1 MGGGMSGGMG
11 GYSGGGM
18 SGAMGGASMGGAM
31 GGASMGMSSG
41 GAMGGAE
48 MGGGMGGGA
57 DCATGNCEGMLK
69 TVVRMEKRTV
79 PCIQKSVKHYKVK
92 VAKQI
97 TVPQQRKVTWTDYVK
112 ETKSVPYTDYKMEN
126 RVKFKNVKMTVPDVR
141 TVTDMVKITRK
152 VPKTIYVDVT
162 RTEPRTRKVHC
173 TKTVNKTIKIP
184 YQASVPVQ
192 KFRNETKMVPVKKE
206 KYVTQNC

>member
-1 MGGGMSGGMG
+1 MVGASMGGAMV
-11 GYSGGGM
+11 
-18 SGAMGGASMGGAM
+18 GAAVGGASMGGAV
-31 GGASMGMSSG
+31 GGASMGG
-41 GAMGGAE
+41 GGMGG

-57 DCATGNCEGMLK
+57 DCQDCEGMLK

-112 ETKSVPYTDYKMEN
+112 ETKQVPYTDYKMEN

-141 TVTDMVKITRK
+141 TVTDMVKITTK
-152 VPKTIYVDVT
+152 MPKTIYVDVT

-184 YQASVPVQ
+184 YQASVPYQTFKKV
-192 KFRNETKMVPVKKE
+192 TSMVPVKKE
-206 KYVTQNC
+206 KYVT

>member
-1 MGGGMSGGMG
+1 
-11 GYSGGGM
+11 
-18 SGAMGGASMGGAM
+18 MGGAA
-31 GGASMGMSSG
+31 
-41 GAMGGAE
+41 

-79 PCIQKSVKHYKVK
+79 PCIQKSVKHYKIK

-112 ETKSVPYTDYKMEN
+112 ETKSVPFTDYKMEN
-126 RVKFKNVKMTVPDVR
+126 RVKYKNVKMTVPDVR
-141 TVTDMVKITRK
+141 TVTDMVKITTK
-152 VPKTIYVDVT
+152 MPKTIYVDVT

-173 TKTVNKTIKIP
+173 TKKVNKTVKVEVPKTKVIGK
-184 YQASVPVQ
+184 QVQCSMNVPVY
-192 KFRNETKMVPVKKE
+192 NVV
-206 KYVTQNC
+206 C